1 MCNKALKA
9 LIGRMT
15 IGVAMEFHS
24 VMLCFMVE
32 PGLDIIEKMTPNVA
46 AWKGADVWLKIVQDM
61 VPITSR

>member
-1 MCNKALKA
+1 
-9 LIGRMT
+9 MT